1 MSGGTDTLKGANVS
15 KCIPR
20 PLLANSCEVRFSE
33 TGILRANSSSWR
45 LHRKVRCIGGT
56 ILHRSYEDS
65 ALNRFRSTRDLQLVQ
80 FGVCRPP
87 ND

>member
-33 TGILRANSSSWR
+33 TGFS
-45 LHRKVRCIGGT
+45 
-56 ILHRSYEDS
+56 
-65 ALNRFRSTRDLQLVQ
+65 FRDGSGHIPFIRTWEVINLE
-80 FGVCRPP
+80 FGAFACA
-87 ND
+87 

>member
-33 TGILRANSSSWR
+33 CGFPYAADSLSELHINILGKTGFLIKEVS
-45 LHRKVRCIGGT
+45 
-56 ILHRSYEDS
+56 
-65 ALNRFRSTRDLQLVQ
+65 VQ
-80 FGVCRPP
+80 FR
-87 ND
+87 DYSMF